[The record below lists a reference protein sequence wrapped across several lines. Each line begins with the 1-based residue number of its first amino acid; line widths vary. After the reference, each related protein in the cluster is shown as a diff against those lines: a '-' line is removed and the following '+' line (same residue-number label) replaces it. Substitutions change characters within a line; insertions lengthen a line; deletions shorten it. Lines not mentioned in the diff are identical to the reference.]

1 MAAAIALR
9 DDFDGP
15 ALRRLARG
23 TKDAAQ
29 ARRLLALAEIR
40 DGGPALMRRGSAGSG
55 CRRSAT
61 RCSAA
66 FACKRERGVLRFNA
80 RGPAGLIDGKAPGNA
95 SKLDD
100 AQRQALAAIVER
112 GPIPAI
118 HEVVRWRLADLAQWI
133 WEEFGISLSET
144 TVGREL
150 RALGYRKISARP
162 RHYAQNG
169 LAIDDFKRRTS
180 SRTGGDPRR
189 APGRNRDGA
198 VVAGRG
204 ACGAE
209 ELHHPPMGETRHA
222 AAGPSRSAHRTGV
235 HLRRDLS
242 EEGQGRRSGHC

>member
-15 ALRRLARG
+15 ALRRLAKG

-40 DGGPALMRRGSAGSG
+40 DGG
-55 CRRSAT
+55 CRSD
-61 RCSAA
+61 AA
-66 FACKRERGVLRFNA
+66 RVGGVGLQTIRDWVLRFNA
-80 RGPAGLIDGKAPGNA
+80 RGPAGLIDGKAPGNP

-100 AQRQALAAIVER
+100 AQRRALADIVER

-133 WEEFGISLSET
+133 WEGEPLSAIGPRTMASGISLSET

-162 RHYAQNG
+162 RHFAQNE
-169 LAIDDFKRRTS
+169 LAIDAFKKTFRPDWT
-180 SRTGGDPRR
+180 
-189 APGRNRDGA
+189 
-198 VVAGRG
+198 
-204 ACGAE
+204 
-209 ELHHPPMGETRHA
+209 
-222 AAGPSRSAHRTGV
+222 RSAKGSRPEP
-235 HLRRDLS
+235 R
-242 EEGQGRRSGHC
+242 

>member
-15 ALRRLARG
+15 ALRRLAKG

-40 DGGPALMRRGSAGSG
+40 DGRA
-55 CRRSAT
+55 RSD
-61 RCSAA
+61 AA
-66 FACKRERGVLRFNA
+66 RVGGVGLQTIRDWVLRFDA

-100 AQRQALAAIVER
+100 SQRQALAAIVER

-150 RALGYRKISARP
+150 RA
-162 RHYAQNG
+162 H
-169 LAIDDFKRRTS
+169 TS
-180 SRTGGDPRR
+180 VD
-189 APGRNRDGA
+189 RN
-198 VVAGRG
+198 
-204 ACGAE
+204 
-209 ELHHPPMGETRHA
+209 
-222 AAGPSRSAHRTGV
+222 
-235 HLRRDLS
+235 
-242 EEGQGRRSGHC
+242 Q